1 MKLLDTNGGNT
12 KLAKTS
18 GSTTVYR
25 VAGLS
30 LFPDDILCPARN
42 IGGCKNPCLT
52 FAGRGRMSNVIKGR
66 KRKAEWFHNDR
77 DGFLDQ
83 LRKEIRNFIKTC
95 AKQGVKPA
103 IRLNVLSDVAWEQ
116 LGIPQEFPDCLFYD
130 YSKRS
135 ARLGKTPSNYRLM
148 FSYSGMPKYQK
159 HVSKAL
165 ETDVPMSVVFR
176 GPMPSTFMGRPVIDG
191 DESDLLNLFAGPVIV
206 GLRAKGPAKTDES
219 AFIVDTNLIIKEAA

>member
-1 MKLLDTNGGNT
+1 
-12 KLAKTS
+12 
-18 GSTTVYR
+18 
-25 VAGLS
+25 
-30 LFPDDILCPARN
+30 
-42 IGGCKNPCLT
+42 
-52 FAGRGRMSNVIKGR
+52 MSNVIKGR

-77 DGFLDQ
+77 EGFLDQ

-103 IRLNVLSDVAWEQ
+103 IRLNVLSDVV
-116 LGIPQEFPDCLFYD
+116 GTIGYPRNFDCLFYD

-176 GPMPSTFMGRPVIDG
+176 GPMPSSLWDGR
-191 DESDLLNLFAGPVIV
+191 
-206 GLRAKGPAKTDES
+206 
-219 AFIVDTNLIIKEAA
+219 